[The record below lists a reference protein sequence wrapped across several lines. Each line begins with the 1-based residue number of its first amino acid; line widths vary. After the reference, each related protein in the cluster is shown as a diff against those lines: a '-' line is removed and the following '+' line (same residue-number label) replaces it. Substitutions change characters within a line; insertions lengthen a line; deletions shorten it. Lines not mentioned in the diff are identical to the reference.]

1 MIHTHTHCGRL
12 SCKRANALGRV
23 GGIRYTVLSI
33 PHCILSNKSALFQL
47 AHSEIIIII
56 IAQRLVC
63 GLIAP
68 EISTVCLIRYGECI
82 CPWKPL
88 VHMGAQ
94 GWETLG
100 K

>member
-1 MIHTHTHCGRL
+1 MIHTHTHGGRL
-12 SCKRANALGRV
+12 SCKRANALAIGRV

-63 GLIAP
+63 GVP
-68 EISTVCLIRYGECI
+68 N
-82 CPWKPL
+82 
-88 VHMGAQ
+88 
-94 GWETLG
+94 
-100 K
+100 